1 VVAAILPSVW
11 VWPVVRQPAT
21 PEKLKAWVSYEKQ
34 QSPKRPWLDVAFF
47 FHEASGAK
55 KDSPAPRTGSKRRFA
70 WSQEDTSRNNRAKTA
85 AATQMALAKGRVA
98 GRQRLFE
105 MLKI

>member
-1 VVAAILPSVW
+1 VAAAIFPSAW
-11 VWPVVRQPAT
+11 VWPVVGQPAT
-21 PEKLKAWVSYEKQ
+21 AEKLKAWVSYGKQ
-34 QSPKRPWLDVAFF
+34 ETPKRPWLNVAFF
-47 FHEASGAK
+47 HGASGAK

>member
-1 VVAAILPSVW
+1 MAAILSP

-21 PEKLKAWVSYEKQ
+21 PEKLKTWVSYEKQ
-34 QSPKRPWLDVAFF
+34 QSPKRPWLNVAFF
-47 FHEASGAK
+47 HGASGAK

-85 AATQMALAKGRVA
+85 PATQMALAKGRVA
-98 GRQRLFE
+98 RRQRG
-105 MLKI
+105 LK